1 MNWPPWFRA
10 RRVQAWT
17 GVAVLIASLVCT
29 AGRADPAAS
38 GDELRLAIILTRHGV
53 RSPLQTNEALATFA
67 AQPWPRWEVAPGIQ
81 TPRGNALIALMGDYY
96 QARFAEAG
104 ALSGDP
110 AVDGPRVFIRTD
122 NDQRTIETGRILGKS
137 LVRVVEPEV
146 HSLAAGAADP
156 LFRPV
161 TAHVGHPSTQL
172 AIAAVL
178 GRMGGDPARVDRAYA
193 SQLAQLMG
201 ILFGPGGAPAGPS
214 PFDRPTAVVSGKWDS
229 VVTLTGPIHDAAQ
242 CTEGLV
248 LEYADGMASADVGW
262 GRADGRALT
271 DLLALHELYFDL
283 AQRTFYPAQVQ
294 GSNLASHIVDT
305 LEHAALGDPVPGALG
320 PPGERIVVLVGHDTN
335 IANIGGLFGMNWWI
349 PGTQANPM
357 LPGGALVFELWK
369 RAGQT
374 SAFYVRT
381 SYVVQTLDQMR
392 EATTLTLANP
402 PARSPIFVPG
412 CSGEGPAFDAP
423 LASFVRVA
431 RHVIDPSFIAEDQ

>member
-248 LEYADGMASADVGW
+248 LEYADGMPSADVGW
-262 GRADGRALT
+262 GGRT
-271 DLLALHELYFDL
+271 
-283 AQRTFYPAQVQ
+283 
-294 GSNLASHIVDT
+294 
-305 LEHAALGDPVPGALG
+305 
-320 PPGERIVVLVGHDTN
+320 
-335 IANIGGLFGMNWWI
+335 
-349 PGTQANPM
+349 
-357 LPGGALVFELWK
+357 
-369 RAGQT
+369 AG
-374 SAFYVRT
+374 R
-381 SYVVQTLDQMR
+381 
-392 EATTLTLANP
+392 
-402 PARSPIFVPG
+402 
-412 CSGEGPAFDAP
+412 
-423 LASFVRVA
+423 
-431 RHVIDPSFIAEDQ
+431 